1 MRFWILYR
9 KGAIQIINVIIIIV
23 IIIIIIIILKKSDI
37 ANLVYQFIL
46 RYL

>member
-23 IIIIIIIILKKSDI
+23 IIIIIILKKSDI